1 MIGAD
6 LGRRRL
12 AIALA
17 ASAAVALLELAGGI
31 ASRSLALVADSAH
44 VGMDVVGLAIALAA
58 AIQATRPATARQSF
72 GFARVEVLAA
82 LANGGILFAV
92 MTLIV
97 VEAVRRLAAPQLPAT
112 GLMLAVAAIGAI
124 VNVALSLLLARH
136 AHASLNLR
144 AALLHVAGDAIGSL
158 AVVLA
163 AIGILVW
170 GAAWLDPVAS
180 FVVAAIV
187 IVGVV
192 QIVREA
198 ADVLLESAP
207 AHAQIPVVRE
217 RIRELAGVVD
227 LHDLH
232 VWTIGGGEHALS
244 AHVVLADA
252 RISDASAILQ
262 RIDRAMRDEFS
273 IGHVTVQFECES
285 CAPDE
290 AVVCTQAGRR

>member
-1 MIGAD
+1 
-6 LGRRRL
+6 
-12 AIALA
+12 
-17 ASAAVALLELAGGI
+17 
-31 ASRSLALVADSAH
+31 
-44 VGMDVVGLAIALAA
+44 
-58 AIQATRPATARQSF
+58 
-72 GFARVEVLAA
+72 
-82 LANGGILFAV
+82 
-92 MTLIV
+92 
-97 VEAVRRLAAPQLPAT
+97 
-112 GLMLAVAAIGAI
+112 
-124 VNVALSLLLARH
+124 
-136 AHASLNLR
+136 
-144 AALLHVAGDAIGSL
+144 
-158 AVVLA
+158 
-163 AIGILVW
+163 
-170 GAAWLDPVAS
+170 
-180 FVVAAIV
+180 
-187 IVGVV
+187 
-192 QIVREA
+192 EA